1 ERSPDRG
8 VAVGDACV
16 VDVLPELPVDRDTLA
31 LPEQVRLVEPY
42 EASEAVSL
50 TEGCTEVHV
59 AGSLLLDVEHDVDIT
74 LLVRGQHVRHGKRR
88 LEESHVAETLVT
100 RDEQVPA
107 EDRTREKRQLTPDA
121 GFLGVVVAEY
131 VHAIDDRRTAF
142 RYLPPEVDDGRSVA
156 TRSSIDDRKDARRDV
171 AFVLVSLG

>member
-1 ERSPDRG
+1 FSRDWSS
-8 VAVGDACV
+8 
-16 VDVLPELPVDRDTLA
+16 DVCSSD
-31 LPEQVRLVEPY
+31 
-42 EASEAVSL
+42 
-50 TEGCTEVHV
+50 
-59 AGSLLLDVEHDVDIT
+59 LLDVEHDVDIT

-131 VHAIDDRRTAF
+131 VHRSEERRVG
-142 RYLPPEVDDGRSVA
+142 REGRSV
-156 TRSSIDDRKDARRDV
+156 
-171 AFVLVSLG
+171 